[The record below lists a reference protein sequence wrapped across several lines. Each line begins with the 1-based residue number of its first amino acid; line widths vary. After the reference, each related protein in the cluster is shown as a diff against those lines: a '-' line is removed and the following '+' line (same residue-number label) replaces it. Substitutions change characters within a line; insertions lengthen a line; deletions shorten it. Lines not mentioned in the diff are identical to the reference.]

1 MEIFE
6 QVAWISWGF
15 VPTLALLE
23 IYERVAK
30 RRKIIP
36 TLKLQSVEK
45 NNSDSL
51 VVGYSPKSEQET

>member
-6 QVAWISWGF
+6 QVAWIAWGF

-23 IYERVAK
+23 IYERVPK

-36 TLKLQSVEK
+36 KLQVEVRK
-45 NNSDSL
+45 
-51 VVGYSPKSEQET
+51 E

>member
-6 QVAWISWGF
+6 QVAWVAWGF

-36 TLKLQSVEK
+36 TPKLQVDVRKE
-45 NNSDSL
+45 
-51 VVGYSPKSEQET
+51 

>member
-6 QVAWISWGF
+6 QVAWIAWGF

-36 TLKLQSVEK
+36 KLQVEVRK
-45 NNSDSL
+45 
-51 VVGYSPKSEQET
+51 E